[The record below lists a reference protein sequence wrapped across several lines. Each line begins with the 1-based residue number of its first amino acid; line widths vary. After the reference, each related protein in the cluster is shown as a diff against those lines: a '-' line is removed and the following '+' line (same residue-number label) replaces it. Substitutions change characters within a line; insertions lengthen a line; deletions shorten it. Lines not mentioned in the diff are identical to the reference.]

1 MLIFVAAIDY
11 ENIRISRFTIIMH
24 IIKHCHHTAESSQ
37 HSGDIIASNIADTAL
52 PKEASGAKKTIVS
65 PQYLPSGPLIN
76 LTKVAAQHKKNQMS
90 YTSLVAKHAA
100 MEMKKATPKAPPT
113 TEKKATPTSAPPTS
127 RQPAKPT
134 YSIIRRR
141 EIELTGMIDTFNFT

>member
-1 MLIFVAAIDY
+1 MIYMYSYVHVHVHDY
-11 ENIRISRFTIIMH
+11 H
-24 IIKHCHHTAESSQ
+24 ACHYTLESSQ
-37 HSGDIIASNIADTAL
+37 HSGDIASNIADTAI
-52 PKEASGAKKTIVS
+52 PKETSGAKKTIVS
-65 PQYLPSGPLIN
+65 PQHLPSGPLIN

-113 TEKKATPTSAPPTS
+113 TKKKKTMPTSTPPTS

-141 EIELTGMIDTFNFT
+141 EIELTGKIDTLNFT

>member
-1 MLIFVAAIDY
+1 
-11 ENIRISRFTIIMH
+11 MH
-24 IIKHCHHTAESSQ
+24 VITYRHHTESSQ
-37 HSGDIIASNIADTAL
+37 HSGDIASNSADIAL
-52 PKEASGAKKTIVS
+52 PKESSGAKKTIVS

-100 MEMKKATPKAPPT
+100 MEMKMKATHKAPPT
-113 TEKKATPTSAPPTS
+113 TQKTKATPTTTPPTS

-141 EIELTGMIDTFNFT
+141 EIELTGEIVQIDAT

>member
-1 MLIFVAAIDY
+1 
-11 ENIRISRFTIIMH
+11 MH
-24 IIKHCHHTAESSQ
+24 IITHCHHTAESSQ
-37 HSGDIIASNIADTAL
+37 HSGDIASNIADTAL
-52 PKEASGAKKTIVS
+52 PNEASGAKKTIVS

-113 TEKKATPTSAPPTS
+113 TKKKATPTSAPPTS

-141 EIELTGMIDTFNFT
+141 EIELTGKIDTLNFAQQWIT

>member
-1 MLIFVAAIDY
+1 
-11 ENIRISRFTIIMH
+11 MH
-24 IIKHCHHTAESSQ
+24 IITHCRHNIIESSQ
-37 HSGDIIASNIADTAL
+37 HSGDIASNIADTAL

-113 TEKKATPTSAPPTS
+113 TKKKKATPTAAPPTC

-141 EIELTGMIDTFNFT
+141 EIELTGKIDTFT